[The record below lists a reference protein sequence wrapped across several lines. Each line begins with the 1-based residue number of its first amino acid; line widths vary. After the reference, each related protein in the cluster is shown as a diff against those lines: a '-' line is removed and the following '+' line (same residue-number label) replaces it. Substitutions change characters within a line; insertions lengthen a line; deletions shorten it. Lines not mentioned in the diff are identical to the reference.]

1 MYIGFS
7 KFSFGE
13 PGFLREICRWAL
25 KRVNDLGRD
34 TSAIKRRDGLEI
46 RSWEDLVELGFEVRF
61 MLRCN
66 AVCCPSNTV
75 VMQVQVLHTSSF
87 AFNCRV
93 LETRL
98 HREFHS
104 SPSRMWIKIGAGSY
118 CMSDA
123 ALQEQVDNARIS
135 CVFLVHA
142 PPSACD
148 ALYFSGKLPLFV
160 KYRGGH
166 GELRDDNDDDDNDD
180 DDVLPADVYADI
192 E

>member
-25 KRVNDLGRD
+25 KRKNDLGQD
-34 TSAIKRRDGLEI
+34 TSAIKRRDGLDI
-46 RSWEDLVELGFEVRF
+46 RSWKDLVELGFEVRF

-66 AVCCPSNTV
+66 AVCCPSDTV
-75 VMQVQVLHTSSF
+75 VMQVKVLHTSSF

-98 HREFHS
+98 HRELHS
-104 SPSRMWIKIGAGSY
+104 SPSRLWMKTGTGSY
-118 CMSDA
+118 YISDA
-123 ALQEQVDNARIS
+123 ALQEQLDNARIS
-135 CVFLVHA
+135 CIFMVHA
-142 PPSACD
+142 PPSVCD
-148 ALYFSGKLPLFV
+148 ALYFSGNLTLHV

-166 GELRDDNDDDDNDD
+166 GELCVDDDDDDD

-192 E
+192 